1 MNNFMRCARPIT
13 PDDLMKVAVIGAG
26 LMGPT
31 LAMDCVESDEASEVL
46 LIDIDGRRLQE
57 VSESLGNPSKLRIL
71 KQSVLDREGLVKAL
85 RGFDVAVVALPMF
98 EPLQLIEN
106 AWWGAIEAGVD
117 VVDLAGP
124 GGPAGSDTSSLEATA
139 KKMGVTI
146 IPGCGVEPGLAE
158 MLSAYGMDLLDTV
171 DTVDIW
177 CGGLPVDPEP
187 PLDYKIVFGG
197 KQLPLWLGKLK
208 VILDG
213 DEAEVDRYALS
224 GPIEFE
230 GVDHPMEAYYEGF
243 PETLHGVEKFDQVR
257 RCTESTVRY
266 AGYCEKVNFL
276 ADCGLLSRE
285 PIIHKDQEIVP
296 FDVFNEIIY
305 PYVRLEQGERDLTVQ
320 RVRVSGT
327 KDGSAMTHVFDM
339 VDFYDDEKGITSM
352 AKTTSYTAAIVAR
365 MLGNKR
371 IDQPGIAP
379 PAHVVRNELM
389 RELLKDLAE
398 RGVVVT
404 HTVETG

>member
-1 MNNFMRCARPIT
+1 
-13 PDDLMKVAVIGAG
+13 
-26 LMGPT
+26 MGPT
-31 LAMDCVESDEASEVL
+31 LAKDCVDSDNVTEVL
-46 LIDIDGRRLQE
+46 LIDIDERRLLE
-57 VSESLGNPSKLRIL
+57 VSESLGNPSKLRVL
-71 KQSVLDREGLVKAL
+71 KQSVLDRAGLVKAL
-85 RGFDVAVVALPMF
+85 KGFDVAAVALPMF
-98 EPLQLIEN
+98 EPLRLIEN

-124 GGPAGSDTSSLEATA
+124 GGLGGSDTSSLDAAAKEA
-139 KKMGVTI
+139 GVTI

-177 CGGLPVDPEP
+177 CGGLPVDPKL

-197 KQLPLWLGKLK
+197 KQLPLWPGKLN
-208 VILDG
+208 VIMDG
-213 DEAEVDRYALS
+213 GEVEVDRYALS

-266 AGYCEKVNFL
+266 AGYCEKINFL
-276 ADCGLLSRE
+276 ASCGLLSRE
-285 PIIHKDQEIVP
+285 PISHKGQETVP
-296 FDVFNEIIY
+296 FDVFSDIIY
-305 PYVRLEQGERDLTVQ
+305 PYVELKEGERDLTVQ

-327 KDGSAMTHVFDM
+327 KNGSPKTHVFDM

-365 MLGNKR
+365 MLGNNR
-371 IDQPGIAP
+371 IGRKGIAP
-379 PAHVVRNELM
+379 PAHVIRGDLIK
-389 RELLKDLAE
+389 ELLDDLAE
-398 RGVVVT
+398 RGVIIKHSVT
-404 HTVETG
+404 TKKSD